1 MPASFLAEER
11 KFFIHEA
18 GIYFIEYQHITRH
31 Q

>member
-18 GIYFIEYQHITRH
+18 GIYFIEYQHTTRL